1 MTSFNQLKIFQKVA
15 LIVFNIFIT
24 IMAVLITMAYMRKSG
39 STGLNMF
46 NMHEARSKRRLKTA
60 NNLYDSP

>member
-46 NMHEARSKRRLKTA
+46 NMHEARSKAQTENSEQPLR
-60 NNLYDSP
+60 